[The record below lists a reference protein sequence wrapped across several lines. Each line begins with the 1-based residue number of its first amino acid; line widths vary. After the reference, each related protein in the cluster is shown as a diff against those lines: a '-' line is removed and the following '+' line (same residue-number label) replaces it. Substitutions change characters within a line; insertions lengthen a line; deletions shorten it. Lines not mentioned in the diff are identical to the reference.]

1 MLTPF
6 LRIRLTGGRFT
17 GAAVPLS
24 LFDDLGAVEELI
36 IATARHRFLVENPG
50 RKRAP
55 GGFARD
61 LRLAATGIA
70 EGSAIVEVGLVDTTA
85 ELPTMPRRHH
95 PYYESARDD
104 ILRTMRSAEKGSV
117 ANGGDASGV
126 VPPEMLHHFER
137 IGRSL
142 AREEAMCFDS
152 VSGGEVATLTAESR
166 QRLLFSSLAATSI
179 TEEMTLRGFVPEADQ
194 DRGSFELLL
203 IDGQKLSGPMAEP
216 HRETVLT
223 AFRGFRDRL
232 PVQVEVVGTRDRRR
246 QIVGW
251 EAVRDIVILDP
262 LDAALQLDELRALED
277 GWLDGEGI
285 APPADGLDRLAAGFE
300 EHYPDELP
308 LPHIYPTPTGGAQLE
323 WTFGS
328 NEVSVEVDLTTGVGE
343 WLEVDVSSG
352 RAEAESLNLHDSSG
366 WSTLR
371 DGIGPLVQPAP

>member
-36 IATARHRFLVENPG
+36 IATARHRFLAENPG

-61 LRLAATGIA
+61 LRLVATGIA

-95 PYYESARDD
+95 PYYEGARDD

-117 ANGGDASGV
+117 VNGGEASGV
-126 VPPEMLHHFER
+126 VPPEMLHHFDR

-142 AREEAMCFDS
+142 AREEAMCFDP

-166 QRLLFSSLAATSI
+166 KRLLFSSSVATSI
-179 TEEMTLRGFVPEADQ
+179 TEEMTLRGFIPEADQ
-194 DRGSFELLL
+194 DRGSFQLLL
-203 IDGQKLSGPMAEP
+203 IDGKKLSGPMAEQ

-232 PVQVEVVGTRDRRR
+232 PVQMEVVGTRDRRR

-262 LDAALQLDELRALED
+262 LDVALQLDDLRALED

-285 APPADGLDRLAAGFE
+285 AMPAEGLDWLAAGFE
-300 EHYPDELP
+300 KYYPEELP
-308 LPHIYPTPTGGAQLE
+308 LPHIYPTPPGGAQLE
-323 WTFGS
+323 WTLGS
-328 NEVSVEVDLTTGVGE
+328 HEVNIEVDLTKRVGE
-343 WLEVDVSSG
+343 WHELDVSSG
-352 RAEAESLNLHDSSG
+352 RDEMDSLDLTASAG
-366 WSTLR
+366 WSTLLER
-371 DGIGPLVQPAP
+371 IRRLALPAS